1 MEPGMRHQP
10 KSIVTPTL
18 TLETIIAQ
26 GAPAAFEAVREE
38 IAAVPTTSLVR
49 RNLNIPRAARR
60 GLMVAE
66 RIEPLRAELSIMSHL
81 DYAKVE
87 KLATYALALIYAH
100 EQVEAAEQAEVSL
113 AELLAKAV
121 PLRADL
127 MKTGEMLAHFGIV
140 SPERMAQIRAGQGHA
155 DTAADLLALGLLLG
169 GIWPL
174 IKDKVVVTREQV
186 DLAIPLSAQLQQA
199 IGVREGGDEV
209 PLVEPRDDARH
220 VRARALAL
228 FMAAYHECLRG
239 VSHLRWH
246 EGDATHIVPSLYPGR
261 TTGKKGGEDEEVEEI
276 EEDAAEGLL
285 DASGEDEAEPE
296 PARVAETAADAL
308 VHA

>member
-1 MEPGMRHQP
+1 MGLGMRRQS

-38 IAAVPTTSLVR
+38 IVAVPTTSLVR

-87 KLATYALALIYAH
+87 KLPLYALALVFAH
-100 EQVEAAEQAEVSL
+100 ERVEAAEQAEVPL

-127 MKTGEMLAHFGIV
+127 MKTGDMLAHFGIV
-140 SPERMAQIRAGQGHA
+140 SSERMAQIRAGQGHA

-169 GIWPL
+169 GIWPK
-174 IKDKVVVTREQV
+174 IKDKVVITREQI

-209 PLVEPRDDARH
+209 PLVEPSDARH
-220 VRARALAL
+220 VRAQALEL
-228 FMAAYHECLRG
+228 FVGAYEECFHG

-246 EGDATHIVPSLYPGR
+246 EGDADRIVPSLYPGR
-261 TTGKKGGEDEEVEEI
+261 TVGRKGGEDED
-276 EEDAAEGLL
+276 EEDAAEEDAAEDLL
-285 DASGEDEAEPE
+285 DASRVDEPE
-296 PARVAETAADAL
+296 SAPARVAETAADAL
-308 VHA
+308 GHA